1 MEQLPLANGS
11 FREARWTAALLTQH
25 KEGSVNLSLFCFN
38 NSLCQEWNQHIIAFF
53 LLDIY
58 AKTICATSAT
68 PHILLIVRLHAREPS
83 PSAPH
88 IRVKL
93 QQKIHFYVSQ
103 KSTLICVLS
112 KLLRVLASFTTHTR
126 HKVVCTL
133 GFPRKKQTQV
143 EFWMNFFGR
152 CACSDCFFFALRD
165 GTRSRHG

>member
-11 FREARWTAALLTQH
+11 FREARSTAALLTHTQH

-93 QQKIHFYVSQ
+93 PQKNWEPKIHSYLCSKQIIACSRLFYDAHTPQSGLHFGFSTQ
-103 KSTLICVLS
+103 KANAGGVLNE
-112 KLLRVLASFTTHTR
+112 LFWPMRVLR
-126 HKVVCTL
+126 L
-133 GFPRKKQTQV
+133 
-143 EFWMNFFGR
+143 
-152 CACSDCFFFALRD
+152 FFFALRD